1 MKFAAA
7 SAVFFSLAG
16 LVASAT
22 IAKRNCPQAARFG
35 ALSAFPVTVSPGDSI
50 TVSVNLNCPIEQF
63 GIIPQ
68 FLDYTI
74 EVPEASNNGHE
85 QPIVLARRTFNFF
98 GIIPQFLDYTIEV
111 PEASNNGHEQPIVL
125 ARRTFNFVPGTIQPT
140 DEFTTQV
147 PHAPFFAGAAYNI
160 VLNMVY
166 PINGTDGSTVLVEGG
181 VSFPITINA

>member
-1 MKFAAA
+1 MKFAAT
-7 SAVFFSLAG
+7 SAVFFSLAS

-50 TVSVNLNCPIEQF
+50 TVSVNLNCAIEQ
-63 GIIPQ
+63 
-68 FLDYTI
+68 
-74 EVPEASNNGHE
+74 
-85 QPIVLARRTFNFF
+85 F

-147 PHAPFFAGAAYNI
+147 PHAPFFAGAPYNI